1 MICRRCHASV
11 VDRGR
16 VGSTV
21 RGIVCKWCRTRLSI
35 ADGATGNRGQEA
47 TAACLCN
54 PGAADWLA
62 RIGLATDRYLDR
74 AVRSNSRDMTP
85 RVAFAQLVA
94 EIRADG
100 VDPAGAWTK
109 TSDEIPCRVPIT
121 PARSGTS
128 GGHAASR
135 RVPPLRRNPC
145 APECLAH
152 DEHLYVA
159 CFDEPTPVADRDHHP
174 DDPERNYPVLHYVG
188 WTTQQP
194 PVKRL
199 NQHGAACRS
208 NLVLLVPGS
217 MRDELLLKML
227 GRCPRCNGALWYY
240 LAENR
245 GPLKRSRN

>member
-1 MICRRCHASV
+1 MICHRCHASM

-16 VGSTV
+16 IGSAV

-35 ADGATGNRGQEA
+35 ADGAAGNLWQEA

-54 PGAADWLA
+54 SGTADWLA
-62 RIGLATDRYLDR
+62 RMSLATDHYLNR
-74 AVRSNSRDMTP
+74 AARSTSQDVTP
-85 RVAFAQLVA
+85 REAFAQLVA
-94 EIRADG
+94 EVRADG
-100 VDPAGAWTK
+100 VHPAGAWTK
-109 TSDEIPCRVPIT
+109 SWDEIPCRATIT
-121 PARSGTS
+121 PARSGPS
-128 GGHAASR
+128 GDHAASP
-135 RVPPLRRNPC
+135 RVPPLRRDPC

-152 DEHLYVA
+152 DEHVYLA
-159 CFDEPTPVADRDHHP
+159 CFDEPTPVADRDHHQ
-174 DDPERNYPVLHYVG
+174 DDPDRNYPVRHYVG

-194 PVKRL
+194 PIKRL

-217 MRDELLLKML
+217 KRDESLLKML

-245 GPLKRSRN
+245 APLKRSRD